1 MKRTLRR
8 AIRLVAVRVLIA
20 REWLET
26 RATFDPVSSKFA
38 QDPYPFYQ
46 RLRER
51 DPVHRSRLFDGW
63 VLSKF
68 SDVDAVL
75 RDHLRFSNDDRS
87 LGETPPD
94 ARGDEVHSMLYLD
107 PPDHTR
113 LRSLVTKAFSA
124 RSIESLQTRI
134 QQIVDQLLDQ
144 AESNGRFDIIEAL
157 AYPLPVIVIAEM
169 LGVPPEDRDRFRW
182 WSDDVAR
189 ILEPRSSQEEV
200 QRAMDSRE
208 ALMEYFNGI
217 VEQHR
222 KEPMD
227 DLVSALIVAQE
238 EADKLSHEEIL
249 VTLLLLLVAG
259 NETTRN
265 LIGNGML
272 ALLRNPDE
280 LTRLRANPDLLEPAV
295 EELLRF
301 DSPVQ
306 IDSRAV
312 LEDLE
317 LHGKPIRKGQ
327 RVICLVGSA
336 NCDIDVFDQSDRL
349 DFGRESQSHIS
360 FGRGIHHCLGASL
373 ARLEAQVA
381 FRNLLQR
388 FPQIRLAQKPRY
400 RHRVALRGLE
410 SLVVDVERSHDG

>member
-1 MKRTLRR
+1 MKRMLQR
-8 AIRLVAVRVLIA
+8 AVRLVAMRVLIA

-51 DPVHRSRLFDGW
+51 DPVHRSRLFNGW

-75 RDHLRFSNDDRS
+75 RDHSRFSNDDRS
-87 LGETPPD
+87 LGETAPD
-94 ARGDEVHSMLYLD
+94 ARGDDVHSMLYLD

-124 RSIESLQTRI
+124 RSIESLQSRI
-134 QQIVDQLLDQ
+134 EQIVDQLLDQ
-144 AESNGRFDIIEAL
+144 AESKGRFDIIEAL

-169 LGVPPEDRDRFRW
+169 LGVPPEDRDRFKR

-189 ILEPRSSQEEV
+189 ILEPRSSREEV
-200 QRAMDSRE
+200 QSAMDSRT
-208 ALMEYFNGI
+208 ALMEYFDGI
-217 VEQHR
+217 VEEHR
-222 KEPMD
+222 KEPKD

-238 EADKLSHEEIL
+238 EGDKLSHEEIL

-272 ALLRNPDE
+272 ALLRHPDE
-280 LTRLRANPDLLEPAV
+280 LAQLRANPDLLEPAV

-306 IDSRAV
+306 IDSRAA

-336 NCDIDVFDQSDRL
+336 NRDIDVFDQSDRL
-349 DFGRESQSHIS
+349 DFGRENQSHIS

-388 FPQIRLAQKPRY
+388 FPQILLAQKPRY
-400 RHRVALRGLE
+400 RRRVALRGLE
-410 SLVVDVERSHDG
+410 SLVVDVERRHEG